1 MPIQRRETATRA
13 GRVAS
18 LRQFMKKKKK
28 KKGKFSESFPPQTSA
43 QRAVAINELA
53 FS

>member
-18 LRQFMKKKKK
+18 LRQFMKKKK